1 MSTTSVNT
9 ATRAAAAASPLTPV
23 SSPAAGAAVAVV
35 AKAKEVIRP
44 RIGMLSIVLSLVG
57 ACGVIAAVAAQAFA
71 IDHGSNQKP
80 IDANN
85 ITAVWSIILGL
96 VILAVGV
103 VLWFHFS
110 GVTGEYRYLYV
121 YLLAFMSYIVASIAL
136 YMSTIQVIVRESTN

>member
-1 MSTTSVNT
+1 MSSASVST
-9 ATRAAAAASPLTPV
+9 AERAAAAAPAAAPVPTPV
-23 SSPAAGAAVAVV
+23 AAGAAVV

-44 RIGMLSIVLSLVG
+44 RIGMLSLVLSVVG

-85 ITAVWSIILGL
+85 VTAVWSIILGL

>member
-1 MSTTSVNT
+1 MSSASVST
-9 ATRAAAAASPLTPV
+9 AERAAAAASAPVPTPV
-23 SSPAAGAAVAVV
+23 AAGAAVV

-44 RIGMLSIVLSLVG
+44 RIGMLSLVLSVVG

-85 ITAVWSIILGL
+85 VTAVWSIILGI
-96 VILAVGV
+96 VMFAVGV

-121 YLLAFMSYIVASIAL
+121 YILSFMSYVVASIAL

>member
-1 MSTTSVNT
+1 MSTTSANT
-9 ATRAAAAASPLTPV
+9 LTRAAGVAPAPVPTPV
-23 SSPAAGAAVAVV
+23 AGAAVA

-44 RIGMLSIVLSLVG
+44 RIGMLSIVLSVVG